1 MAAPDEGTTWLL
13 LSAVYH
19 RVRARMPTD
28 RAAQIA
34 IAEARRGGRLR
45 MRAELRVHEARP
57 DLCLA
62 LGEKPPAIQP
72 NIIPDYLILSTD
84 VFQKWDWEY
93 SRATRWDEK
102 TRTLF
107 EYVNIVV
114 HRDNAFACWPELAA
128 PAAPT
133 AATVD
138 PPRSEVQ
145 AGLPNG
151 SPMSEGLQRPEG
163 VTALV
168 SITVQIIDALEREK
182 RADFTAINQEEL
194 LQRVR
199 RRMPE
204 RETVPG
210 TRISVGLRTLQL
222 AQAYRRKRDRTS

>member
-1 MAAPDEGTTWLL
+1 MTASDESASWLL
-13 LSAVYH
+13 LSAEYH

-45 MRAELRVHEARP
+45 MRAELRMHEARP
-57 DLCLA
+57 DLRLA
-62 LGEKPPAIQP
+62 PGEKPPAIQP
-72 NIIPDYLILSTD
+72 KIIPDYPILSTD
-84 VFQKWDWEY
+84 VFQKWDWGY
-93 SRATRWDEK
+93 SRATRWDEETK
-102 TRTLF
+102 TLF

-114 HRDNAFACWPELAA
+114 HRDDALACWPELAA
-128 PAAPT
+128 SAPM
-133 AATVD
+133 ATVD
-138 PPRSEVQ
+138 PSRIEVQ
-145 AGLPNG
+145 AGLPNS
-151 SPMSEGLQRPEG
+151 SPMSEELQRPEG

-168 SITVQIIDALEREK
+168 WITVQIVDALERENHV
-182 RADFTAINQEEL
+182 DFPAINQEEL

-222 AQAYRRKRDRTS
+222 AQAYRRRRDRTS

>member
-1 MAAPDEGTTWLL
+1 
-13 LSAVYH
+13 
-19 RVRARMPTD
+19 MP
-28 RAAQIA
+28 AC
-34 IAEARRGGRLR
+34 G
-45 MRAELRVHEARP
+45 
-57 DLCLA
+57 CLA

-72 NIIPDYLILSTD
+72 NIIPDYPILPTD

-114 HRDNAFACWPELAA
+114 HRDNACACWPELAA
-128 PAAPT
+128 PGEAPT

-151 SPMSEGLQRPEG
+151 SPMSEGLQSPEG
-163 VTALV
+163 VTARV
-168 SITVQIIDALEREK
+168 WITVQIIDALEREK
-182 RADFTAINQEEL
+182 RADFTVIDQPEL

-210 TRISVGLRTLQL
+210 TRISVGLRTLQS
-222 AQAYRRKRDRTS
+222 AQGYRRKRDRTS